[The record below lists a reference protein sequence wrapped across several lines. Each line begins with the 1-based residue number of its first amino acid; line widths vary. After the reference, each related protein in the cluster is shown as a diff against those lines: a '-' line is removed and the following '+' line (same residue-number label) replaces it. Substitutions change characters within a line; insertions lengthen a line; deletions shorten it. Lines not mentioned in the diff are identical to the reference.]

1 MHKPPLMILAS
12 DNNSGH
18 LREIGHAL
26 RDADPP
32 VNILAIGGG
41 EFEGVGVFAFTYDN
55 DDDPATVEAVEA
67 VLDAATGVTRVDYDG
82 VTVEIENKPGRLGDL
97 AEALEN
103 VEINITSLLVIG
115 SHGSS
120 AIVLIGVPDGM
131 AGDATEALENEGFFV
146 FHQHE
151 E

>member
-12 DNNSGH
+12 NNNSGH

-55 DDDPATVEAVEA
+55 DDDPATVAAVA
-67 VLDAATGVTRVDYDG
+67 GALDQAGVSLIDYDG

-103 VEINITSLLVIG
+103 VDVNITSLLVIG

-131 AGDATEALENEGFFV
+131 ADDATEALENEGFFV

-151 E
+151 Q

>member
-12 DNNSGH
+12 NNNSGH

-55 DDDPATVEAVEA
+55 DDDPATVAAVA
-67 VLDAATGVTRVDYDG
+67 GALDQAGVSLIDYDG

-103 VEINITSLLVIG
+103 VDVNITSLLLIG

-131 AGDATEALENEGFFV
+131 ADDATEALENEGFFV

-151 E
+151 Q